1 MRFWW
6 GAICFLGNLSVVR
19 GTVVGLCCELVD
31 GFGFDGLEE
40 GVWFLVDF
48 FAVEGDVVVEV
59 VIDLYASHAA
69 DNNF

>member
-6 GAICFLGNLSVVR
+6 GAICFLGYLGVVR
-19 GTVVGLCCELVD
+19 GTVFGLWCELVD
-31 GFGFDGLEE
+31 RFGFDGLEE